1 MGPPVPPD
9 SAARDEERVNVLL
22 EINQILLQDAVKL
35 QADGKGC
42 DLGQPSKDSMEYLQ

>member
-9 SAARDEERVNVLL
+9 SAVRDEERVNVLL
-22 EINQILLQDAVKL
+22 EINSILLQDAVKL

-42 DLGQPSKDSMEYLQ
+42 DLGQPSKDSMDYLQ